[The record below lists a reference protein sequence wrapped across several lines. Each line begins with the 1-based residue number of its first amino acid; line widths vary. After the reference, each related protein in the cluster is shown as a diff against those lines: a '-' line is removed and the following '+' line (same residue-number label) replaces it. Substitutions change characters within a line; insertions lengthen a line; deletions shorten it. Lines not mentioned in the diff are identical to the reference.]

1 MTFFWRIFLSLWVIV
16 VATMMLTLWVGG
28 WLPNSDN
35 GGVSG
40 PAAEQIVALIA
51 QDLRR
56 QLASDPRVPI
66 EAVVTTDLLDYAPIL
81 EVYVLD
87 PSGNDVLDRSLPEA
101 VADVARAQSGSP
113 PVALNRAGPRVH
125 VSTEGL
131 GGYFVIGYEGF
142 LPMRDVLM
150 RPGGRGLLAA
160 IALLVSASVSLM
172 LARFIVLP
180 VHRLRQAEQKVA
192 AGDLSVRVAHTV
204 GSRTD
209 DIAKLARDFDVM
221 TEKVHSLLQ
230 SQQRLM
236 RDVSHELRSPLARLH
251 ALLSIARQRA
261 GAEGTEQID
270 RMEVELQRLDDL
282 IGEILAYARLE
293 AQESIERHP
302 TDLVDLMQN
311 VVDDAS
317 LEAQAAGKDLC
328 VEAPARCL
336 IDLDSGMIHRAV
348 ENVVRNALKYTAD
361 GTSVDICI
369 EERQRTVRIVVDDHG
384 PGVPQESIDKIF
396 EPFYRAGDS
405 RSTRSG
411 SGGIGLAIAQ
421 RIIRLHG
428 GTISVRNLEQ
438 GGLRVEIVL
447 PRGERSSPDRE
458 SDEFVRQ
465 GRRQ

>member
-1 MTFFWRIFLSLWVIV
+1 
-16 VATMMLTLWVGG
+16 
-28 WLPNSDN
+28 
-35 GGVSG
+35 
-40 PAAEQIVALIA
+40 
-51 QDLRR
+51 
-56 QLASDPRVPI
+56 
-66 EAVVTTDLLDYAPIL
+66 
-81 EVYVLD
+81 
-87 PSGNDVLDRSLPEA
+87 
-101 VADVARAQSGSP
+101 
-113 PVALNRAGPRVH
+113 
-125 VSTEGL
+125 
-131 GGYFVIGYEGF
+131 
-142 LPMRDVLM
+142 MRDVLM

-180 VHRLRQAEQKVA
+180 VHRLRLAEQKVA

-270 RMEVELQRLDDL
+270 RMEAELQRLDDL

-302 TDLVDLMQN
+302 TDLVDLMQT

-361 GTSVDICI
+361 GTSVDICV
-369 EERQRTVRIVVDDHG
+369 EERLRTARIVVDDHG
-384 PGVPQESIDKIF
+384 PGVPQGSIDKIF

-405 RSTRSG
+405 RSTQSG

-447 PRGERSSPDRE
+447 PRGERASPDRE
-458 SDEFVRQ
+458 SDEFVR
-465 GRRQ
+465 RSPRQ